1 MANRRTRGMRLGI
14 VLAVSA
20 LPSLA
25 CLTPRGGGKDIDV
38 TRAALSAS
46 LGAYEG
52 GGATR
57 VEYADDQYVELRS
70 NGPYGAVM
78 IGLSVDEGLGSIE
91 DGGTASADVIGCG
104 GPSEGDWYWDRH
116 TRAVRVQVEPIDAR
130 TRRVS
135 VEADWS
141 DGSFARATFDYEIR

>member
-14 VLAVSA
+14 VLAVSMV
-20 LPSLA
+20 PSLA
-25 CLTPRGGGKDIDV
+25 CLTPRGEGEDIDV
-38 TRAALSAS
+38 TRAELAAS
-46 LGAYEG
+46 LGEYEG
-52 GGATR
+52 GDATR

-78 IGLSVDEGLGSIE
+78 IGLSVDGGLGSIE
-91 DGGTASADVIGCG
+91 DGETASADVIGCG

-116 TRAVRVQVEPIDAR
+116 ASAVRVRVEPVDAR
-130 TRRVS
+130 TRRAF

-141 DGSFARATFDYEIR
+141 DGSLARATFDYEPR